1 MIWIAL
7 DRLQNVGPAAKAG
20 RTLRLFRHAI
30 VNRTQLFCAARSFSE
45 VLMSR
50 RFPVIIL
57 LGVLV
62 FCAACTNK
70 KVNNPLANVGSKQP
84 DKVLFDRAM
93 DAMKHNRFDVARM
106 TLQTLINTYPDS
118 EFIARAKLAV
128 GDSWYAEGGTA
139 ALAQAE
145 IEYKDF
151 ETFFPNM
158 PEAAEAQLKIANIH
172 YQQMEKPDR
181 DYTHAKRA
189 EDEYRNLI
197 LQYPDSK
204 LLPEAKQRLMEV
216 QEILGEREFEIGR
229 FYFLRQ
235 SYPAAIA
242 RLASLVE
249 RYPLY
254 SGADE
259 ALYLLGQSYE
269 AEVSILRTKQFRSE
283 TDKANALEAYTKRAA
298 EAYSKIITRY
308 PVMNRA
314 ADAKKRLEELHRP
327 VPTPTQAAVAQNKA
341 EEDSRH
347 TTGVVSRVMHGFNKH
362 PDVAK
367 SAKVGEPPLVDP
379 KGMSATDVPK
389 IAAQAMMPASAGS
402 KSISVEIP
410 KEGAPAPGANEAA
423 PRSDSPSAT
432 TTEANTTEPGTAPP
446 APPAADSN
454 ELKPNA
460 APDPNELK
468 VDNPEG
474 GQAVPPPPAQ
484 VNEIQGGS
492 PAQADASSS
501 SSSST
506 PAGPTSTSKKKK
518 KKGLGK
524 LNPF

>member
-1 MIWIAL
+1 
-7 DRLQNVGPAAKAG
+7 
-20 RTLRLFRHAI
+20 
-30 VNRTQLFCAARSFSE
+30 
-45 VLMSR
+45 MSR
-50 RFPVIIL
+50 RISAVIL
-57 LGVLV
+57 LGALL

-172 YQQMEKPDR
+172 YQEMEKPDR

-189 EDEYRNLI
+189 EDEYRALI

-204 LLPEAKQRLMEV
+204 LVPEAKQRLMEV
-216 QEILGEREFEIGR
+216 QEVLGEREFEIGR

-259 ALYLLGQSYE
+259 ALYTLGQSYE
-269 AEVSILRTKQFRSE
+269 GEVTILRSKPFNE
-283 TDKANALEAYTKRAA
+283 TQKAQAIEAYTRRAA
-298 EAYSKIITRY
+298 DAYSKILTRY

-314 ADAKKRLEELHRP
+314 EDAKKRLEALHRP
-327 VPTPTQAAVAQNKA
+327 VPTATQAAIAQNKA

-347 TTGVVSRVMHGFNKH
+347 TTGMVTHVIRGFQKH
-362 PDVAK
+362 PDVARA
-367 SAKVGEPPLVDP
+367 SKVGEPPLVDP
-379 KGMSATDVPK
+379 
-389 IAAQAMMPASAGS
+389 
-402 KSISVEIP
+402 
-410 KEGAPAPGANEAA
+410 
-423 PRSDSPSAT
+423 
-432 TTEANTTEPGTAPP
+432 
-446 APPAADSN
+446 
-454 ELKPNA
+454 
-460 APDPNELK
+460 
-468 VDNPEG
+468 
-474 GQAVPPPPAQ
+474 
-484 VNEIQGGS
+484 
-492 PAQADASSS
+492 
-501 SSSST
+501 
-506 PAGPTSTSKKKK
+506 
-518 KKGLGK
+518 
-524 LNPF
+524 

>member
-1 MIWIAL
+1 
-7 DRLQNVGPAAKAG
+7 
-20 RTLRLFRHAI
+20 
-30 VNRTQLFCAARSFSE
+30 
-45 VLMSR
+45 MSR
-50 RFPVIIL
+50 RIPFVVL
-57 LGVLV
+57 LGTLV

-139 ALAQAE
+139 ALSQAE

-216 QEILGEREFEIGR
+216 QEVLGEREFEIGR
-229 FYFLRQ
+229 FYYLRQ

-242 RLASLVE
+242 RLTSLVE

-259 ALYLLGQSYE
+259 ALYLLGEAYE
-269 AEVSILRTKQFRSE
+269 SEVTILRSRQFNE
-283 TDKANALEAYTKRAA
+283 VEKARAIEAYTKRAA
-298 EAYSKIITRY
+298 DAYSKIITRY
-308 PVMNRA
+308 PVMDRA
-314 ADAKKRLEELHRP
+314 ADAKKRLEALRRP
-327 VPTPTQAAVAQNKA
+327 VPTPTQAAIAQNKA
-341 EEDSRH
+341 EEESRQI
-347 TTGVVSRVMHGFNKH
+347 TGMVGKLMSGLKKH
-362 PDVAK
+362 PDVAR
-367 SAKVGEPPLVDP
+367 ATKVGDPPLVDP

-389 IAAQAMMPASAGS
+389 IAAQAMMPPSTGE
-402 KSISVEIP
+402 KSIAVEIP
-410 KEGAPAPGANEAA
+410 KEGAPTPGANEAA
-423 PRSDSPSAT
+423 PRSDTLRGT
-432 TTEANTTEPGTAPP
+432 TTEANTPEGATPAPP
-446 APPAADSN
+446 APAGDSN
-454 ELKPNA
+454 ELKPNT
-460 APDPNELK
+460 APDANELK
-468 VDNPEG
+468 VEAPDA
-474 GQAVPPPPAQ
+474 GQSVPPPAQ
-484 VNEIQGGS
+484 VNEIQGGT
-492 PAQADASSS
+492 PAQAGASGSSS
-501 SSSST
+501 SSAPT
-506 PAGPTSTSKKKK
+506 DATSTSKKKK